1 MLKPGRELPGELEGA
16 CVTCDSRRM
25 SLQFALVEGFGWCR
39 HQFNI
44 RKVAT
49 LDDEEVEL
57 QLYQPDLSSSHSNGF
72 RPAAQAG
79 K

>member
-1 MLKPGRELPGELEGA
+1 
-16 CVTCDSRRM
+16 M

-57 QLYQPDLSSSHSNGF
+57 KLYQPTLSSSHSNGL
-72 RPAAQAG
+72 RPAAPAG
-79 K
+79 E